1 MDDAP
6 GVAEQMILSTHGHLH
21 NVSPTRQ
28 ISLDLGREI
37 SQIPDAFLGDTS
49 TIHECLVRKFPLPSF
64 SAR

>member
-28 ISLDLGREI
+28 ISVDLGREI

-49 TIHECLVRKFPLPSF
+49 T
-64 SAR
+64 